1 MERDICEAI
10 PPSPHGV
17 PRTSLFCSAYRLPR
31 KILLAYQ
38 ILCARLLASNM
49 SHMHVEMPYKH
60 GPMINVCYR
69 AYPVLL
75 MLFLLFMKHV
85 CTSIRCAQ
93 QRRHSS
99 LAWRQSRG
107 RALFISWDW
116 AIFAHKGFLFNLNIK
131 NYQLY

>member
-1 MERDICEAI
+1 MQPLPTGSKAKSWKYYYLFKKLPELKMCDGIKEAI

-17 PRTSLFCSAYRLPR
+17 PRTSLFCSAYRVPR

-49 SHMHVEMPYKH
+49 SNMHVEMPYKH

-75 MLFLLFMKHV
+75 MLFLLFNETRLYIDQV
-85 CTSIRCAQ
+85 CSTTS
-93 QRRHSS
+93 
-99 LAWRQSRG
+99 
-107 RALFISWDW
+107 ALV
-116 AIFAHKGFLFNLNIK
+116 ACLV
-131 NYQLY
+131 